1 MEIRSGAVR
10 EPITQDV
17 TTPRQTPDRGERFRA
32 ALEASAESLLSGAA
46 NAAAGVPGVP
56 LLSAAIRGDA
66 GTGSI
71 PVAESAESPT
81 TATAGTTE
89 GANDMASVMKQSQ
102 EFNLYYLQI
111 QEEMSQENRR
121 FSALSNVMKARHE
134 TSKTAIGNI
143 R

>member
-1 MEIRSGAVR
+1 MEIRPGAIP

-17 TTPRQTPDRGERFRA
+17 TSPRQTTDGGERFRA
-32 ALEASAESLLSGAA
+32 ALEAGAEGLVSGAA

-56 LLSAAIRGDA
+56 LLSAAIRGGAD
-66 GTGSI
+66 GTTMPST
-71 PVAESAESPT
+71 ESAEAP
-81 TATAGTTE
+81 AVGTE
-89 GANDMASVMKQSQ
+89 GAAGSSDMASVIQQSQ